1 MTPPPDDFASLFQTS
16 TSAAGSVKR
25 LHKGQ
30 VVEGTVVQ
38 IASDC
43 IYVDVGTP
51 SEARI
56 DRGSLTNEN
65 GELRVKIGDRIQ
77 ATVIDARMEQLKLS
91 VGFGKGELDTSMLRT
106 ALETQTSVTGKV
118 TKVQKG
124 GLEVDLNGIR
134 SFCPASQIELSYTSD
149 LSVYEGQELE
159 FLVVEIRE
167 GGRDVVLSRRKLLE
181 KRREQ
186 AMTEARE
193 QLVDGAEVDGVVK
206 STNRSGAVVEVGGV
220 DGFVHISE
228 LANHRVERVDDVA
241 AVGTTVR
248 VKVLGFEQTDRGQ
261 RLRLSMRQTNEA
273 TTAAAANAPTA
284 PGVDEILDGTVVKA
298 VGGGLILRT
307 PKGEGFVPQRE
318 LELAPG
324 ADYRRAY
331 PLGSV
336 LKVVVVSKDA
346 ARGRFTFSVRG
357 VAHVEERKNF
367 ETFGKDKAASGS
379 GFGSLGDLLKGH
391 LDKAKAA
398 KTPAVK
404 TTVTKGKR

>member
-1 MTPPPDDFASLFQTS
+1 MTPPPDDFASLFKTS
-16 TSAAGSVKR
+16 PSATSVKR
-25 LHKGQ
+25 VHKGE

-38 IASDC
+38 IAADC
-43 IYVDVGTP
+43 VYVDIGTP

-56 DRGSLTNEN
+56 DRGPLTNEN
-65 GELRVKIGDRIQ
+65 GELRVKMGDRIQ
-77 ATVIDARMEQLKLS
+77 ATVIDARPEQLKLS
-91 VGFGKGELDTSMLRT
+91 VGFGKGDLDISMLRT
-106 ALETQTSVTGKV
+106 ALDTRTSVTGKV

-134 SFCPASQIELSYTSD
+134 SFCPASQIELSYTTD

-159 FLVVEIRE
+159 FLIVEIRE
-167 GGRDVVLSRRKLLE
+167 GGRDVVLSRRQLLE

-186 AMTEARE
+186 AMADARA

-241 AVGTTVR
+241 TVGATVR

-261 RLRLSMRQTNEA
+261 RLRLSMRQTAEA
-273 TTAAAANAPTA
+273 AANAAANAPA
-284 PGVDEILDGTVVKA
+284 EPVADEILDGTVIKS

-331 PLGSV
+331 PVGTV

-357 VAHVEERKNF
+357 VAHVEERKNY
-367 ETFGKDKAASGS
+367 ETFGKGKAGSGS

-391 LDKAKAA
+391 LDKAAPA
-398 KTPAVK
+398 KTAPAKTAPVK
-404 TTVTKGKR
+404 KR